1 MTDTRPPSGNEASIP
16 PCQLLIVT
24 GKGGVGKT
32 AVTTALVNLGSGLL
46 VVVTGLVV
54 FGRDGKMLTYTV
66 LVVVM
71 GTLAWW
77 NRRPSGR

>member
-32 AVTTALVNLGSGLL
+32 AVATALAAQSARNGKKTLLTIYEREDVVHPLLGTKVS
-46 VVVTGLVV
+46 
-54 FGRDGKMLTYTV
+54 
-66 LVVVM
+66 
-71 GTLAWW
+71 
-77 NRRPSGR
+77 